1 MFVSIACGA
10 ISGFHATQSPLMAR
24 CMKNEKYGRPI
35 FYGAM
40 VTEGIVALI
49 GLLPLLI
56 FSSKWYGGE

>member
-1 MFVSIACGA
+1 
-10 ISGFHATQSPLMAR
+10 MAR

-49 GLLPLLI
+49 WAAAATLF